1 MNKKTNIAILGSTGS
16 IGTQALEVIAQNKD
30 IFQVEILTANTNAEL
45 LIKQAIEYS
54 PNTVVIIDES
64 KYEYVKNTLF
74 DYDIKVY
81 AGKDALNDVVSFS
94 TIDTVLS
101 AIVGF
106 AGLESTIAAIKAGKR
121 IALANKESLVVAG
134 KIITELSQQY
144 NAPIIPVDSEHSA
157 IFQCLVG
164 EDTSAVKNIYL
175 TASGGPFINK
185 SLNDLNNVTLS
196 DALNHPKWNMG
207 NKITIDSATLMN
219 KGLEAIEAKWLFN
232 LKPEQIEIVVHPEA
246 IIHSMVKFAD
256 GSVKAQIGNPD
267 MRVPIKYAFTF
278 PYRIGEEF
286 NNFDIFAHNSLHFI
300 KPDLVKFPALNI
312 ALNAMKTG
320 GNATCVLNAA
330 NEIAVNAFLNNK
342 IKFTQIGILVEEALT
357 KVDFIKEPTINN
369 LFETDKI
376 TREISLRII
385 KEKL

>member
-1 MNKKTNIAILGSTGS
+1 LSKKTNIAILGSTGS
-16 IGTQALEVIAQNKD
+16 IGTQALEVIAQNKE

-74 DYDIKVY
+74 DHDIKVY

-164 EDTSAVKNIYL
+164 EDTSAIKNIYL

-185 SLNDLNNVTLS
+185 SLSDLSNVTLS
-196 DALNHPKWNMG
+196 DALNHPKWKMG
-207 NKITIDSATLMN
+207 RKITIDSATMMN
-219 KGLEAIEAKWLFN
+219 KGLEIIEASYLYGVDVDKIDVIVHPQSIVHSFVEFVDGSILAQLSSTNMFFPISYALSYPKRLFN
-232 LKPEQIEIVVHPEA
+232 KDEKLDLNKIGSLEFFKPNMQ
-246 IIHSMVKFAD
+246 KFSALRLAY
-256 GSVKAQIGNPD
+256 KA
-267 MRVPIKYAFTF
+267 A
-278 PYRIGEEF
+278 RIGQTM
-286 NNFDIFAHNSLHFI
+286 
-300 KPDLVKFPALNI
+300 PA
-312 ALNAMKTG
+312 
-320 GNATCVLNAA
+320 VLNAA
-330 NEIAVNAFLNNK
+330 NEVAVDSFLNEK
-342 IKFTQIGILVEEALT
+342 IKFIDIVKIVDKVMKKHKPMDSTSLNNILDADVWAKKEA
-357 KVDFIKEPTINN
+357 N
-369 LFETDKI
+369 
-376 TREISLRII
+376 
-385 KEKL
+385 KLCQQ

>member
-1 MNKKTNIAILGSTGS
+1 MSKKTNIAILGSTGS
-16 IGTQALEVIAQNKD
+16 IGTQALEVISQNPD
-30 IFQVEILTANTNAEL
+30 IFQVEILTANTNADL
-45 LIKQAIEYS
+45 LIKQAIKYS
-54 PNTVVIIDES
+54 PNTVVIIDEL

-74 DYDIKVY
+74 DHDIKVY
-81 AGKDALNDVVSFS
+81 TGKDALNYVVSFS

-106 AGLESTIAAIKAGKR
+106 AGLESTIAAIKTGKR

-134 KIITELSQQY
+134 KIITDLSKQY

-164 EDTSAVKNIYL
+164 EDTSSVKNIYL
-175 TASGGPFINK
+175 TASGGPFRHK
-185 SLNDLNNVTLS
+185 SLSELNNVTLS

-219 KGLEAIEAKWLFN
+219 KGLEAIEAKYLFN
-232 LKPEQIEIVVHPEA
+232 LKPEQIEIVVHPES
-246 IIHSMVKFAD
+246 IIHSMVKFND

-278 PYRIGEEF
+278 PYRIGTEF
-286 NNFDIFAHNSLHFI
+286 NNFDIFAHSSLHFE
-300 KPDLVKFPALNI
+300 KPDLEKFPALNI
-312 ALNAMKTG
+312 ALNVMKTG

-342 IKFTQIGILVEEALT
+342 IKFTQISTLVEEALT
-357 KVDFIKEPTINN
+357 RVDFIKEPTLNN
-369 LFETDKI
+369 LFETDKT
-376 TREISLRII
+376 TREISLKII

>member
-1 MNKKTNIAILGSTGS
+1 MSKKTNIAILGSTGS
-16 IGTQALEVIAQNKD
+16 IGTQALEVIEQNKE
-30 IFQVEILTANTNAEL
+30 IFQVEILTANTNADL
-45 LIKQAIEYS
+45 LIKQAIKYN
-54 PNTVVIIDES
+54 PNTVVINDES
-64 KYEYVKNTLF
+64 KYEYVKNILF
-74 DYDIKVY
+74 DHDIKVY
-81 AGKDALNDVVSFS
+81 TGKDALNYVVSFS
-94 TIDTVLS
+94 SIDTVLS

-134 KIITELSQQY
+134 KIITDLSKQY

-164 EDTSAVKNIYL
+164 EDTSALKSIYL
-175 TASGGPFINK
+175 TASGGPFRNK
-185 SLNDLNNVTLS
+185 TLSELNNITLS
-196 DALNHPKWNMG
+196 DALNHPRWNMG

-232 LKPEQIEIVVHPEA
+232 LKPEQIEIVIHPEA
-246 IIHSMVKFAD
+246 IIHSMVKFTD

-278 PYRIGEEF
+278 PYRIGAEF
-286 NNFDIFAHNSLHFI
+286 NDFDIFAHSSLHFE
-300 KPDLVKFPALNI
+300 KPDTVKFPALNI

-330 NEIAVNAFLNNK
+330 NEVGVNAYLNNN
-342 IKFTQIGILVEEALT
+342 IKFTQISTLVEQALT
-357 KVDFIKEPTINN
+357 EFSFIKEPTLND
-369 LFETDKI
+369 LFETDKQ
-376 TREISLRII
+376 TREISLKII

>member
-16 IGTQALEVIAQNKD
+16 IGTQALEVISQNPE
-30 IFQVEILTANTNAEL
+30 IFQVEILTANKNSDL
-45 LIKQAIEYS
+45 LIKQAIKYN

-64 KYEYVKNTLF
+64 KYEYVKNILF

-81 AGKDALNDVVSFS
+81 TGKDALNYVVGFS

-121 IALANKESLVVAG
+121 IALANKESLVVGG
-134 KIITELSQQY
+134 KIITELSKKY

-164 EDTSAVKNIYL
+164 EDTTSVKNIYL
-175 TASGGPFINK
+175 TASGGPFRKK
-185 SLNDLNNVTLS
+185 SIKDLERVTLS
-196 DALNHPKWNMG
+196 DALNHPKWKMG

-246 IIHSMVKFAD
+246 IIHSMVKFVD

-278 PYRIGEEF
+278 PYRIGSEF
-286 NNFDIFAHNSLHFI
+286 NNFDIFAHKSLNFE
-300 KPDLVKFPALNI
+300 KPNLVNFPALNI
-312 ALNAMKTG
+312 AFEAMKMG

-330 NEIAVNAFLNNK
+330 NEIAVNAFLNKK
-342 IKFTQIGILVEEALT
+342 INFLQISKLVEKTLT
-357 KVDFIKEPTINN
+357 KVDYISEPTLDN
-369 LFETDKI
+369 LLETDKI
-376 TREISLRII
+376 TRDISLKII
-385 KEKL
+385 KERI

>member
-1 MNKKTNIAILGSTGS
+1 MSKKTNIAILGSTGS
-16 IGTQALEVIAQNKD
+16 IGTQALEVIAQNKE

-74 DYDIKVY
+74 DHDIKVY

-164 EDTSAVKNIYL
+164 EDTSAIKNIYL

-185 SLNDLNNVTLS
+185 SLSDLSNVTLS

-207 NKITIDSATLMN
+207 SKITIDSATLMN

-256 GSVKAQIGNPD
+256 GSVKAQMGNPD

-278 PYRIGEEF
+278 PYRIGAEF
-286 NNFDIFAHNSLHFI
+286 NNFDIFAHSSLHFE
-300 KPDLVKFPALNI
+300 KPDLESFPALNI

-330 NEIAVNAFLNNK
+330 NEIGVNAFLNNK
-342 IKFTQIGILVEEALT
+342 IKFTQISTLVEEALT

>member
-1 MNKKTNIAILGSTGS
+1 MSKKTNIAILGSTGS
-16 IGTQALEVIAQNKD
+16 IGKQALEVISQND
-30 IFQVEILTANTNAEL
+30 TLFQVEILTANTSADL
-45 LIKQAIEYS
+45 LIKQAIKYN
-54 PNTVVIIDES
+54 PNTVIITDES
-64 KYEYVKNTLF
+64 KYEYVKNELF
-74 DYDIKVY
+74 KYDIKVY
-81 AGKDALNDVVSFS
+81 TGKNALNDVVSYS
-94 TIDTVLS
+94 SIDIVLS

-106 AGLESTIAAIKAGKR
+106 AGLESTISAIKAGKR
-121 IALANKESLVVAG
+121 IALANKETLVVAG
-134 KIITELSQQY
+134 KIITELSQKY

-164 EDTSAVKNIYL
+164 EDTSAIKNIYL
-175 TASGGPFINK
+175 TASGGPFKNK
-185 SLNDLNNVTLS
+185 TLEELQNVSLK

-232 LKPEQIEIVVHPEA
+232 LEPNQIEIVVHKEA
-246 IIHSMVKFAD
+246 IIHSMVKFID

-286 NNFDIFAHNSLHFI
+286 EEFDIFKNNSLNFER
-300 KPDLVKFPALNI
+300 PDFNKFPALNI
-312 ALNAMKTG
+312 AFNAMKKG

-330 NEIAVNAFLNNK
+330 NEIGVNAFLNSK
-342 IKFTQIGILVEEALT
+342 IKYTQISYLVEMALEQISY
-357 KVDFIKEPTINN
+357 IKEPSIND

-376 TREISLRII
+376 TREISFKII